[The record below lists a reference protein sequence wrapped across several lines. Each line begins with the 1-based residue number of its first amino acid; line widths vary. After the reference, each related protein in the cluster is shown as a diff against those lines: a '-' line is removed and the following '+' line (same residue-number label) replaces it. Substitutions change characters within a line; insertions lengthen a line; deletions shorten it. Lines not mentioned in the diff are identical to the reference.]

1 MTDNNNMLAL
11 VFCGNLQM
19 FRVIRPPAYWWSV
32 EVRLSE
38 KEQSSA
44 LALGCRE
51 GKGEGEDEAGDTGSN
66 CT

>member
-1 MTDNNNMLAL
+1 MADINDIL
-11 VFCGNLQM
+11 VLW
-19 FRVIRPPAYWWSV
+19 PPAYWWSV

-44 LALGCRE
+44 LVLGCRE

>member
-1 MTDNNNMLAL
+1 MANINDF
-11 VFCGNLQM
+11 V
-19 FRVIRPPAYWWSV
+19 VIRSPAYWWRV

-38 KEQSSA
+38 KEQSSP